1 MEAATPTSSS
11 RRRLGVRSILLA
23 TMAIMAAT
31 VLPAPVFA
39 DETTPPVSEAQQV
52 IDIATKQL
60 GSKYSFASTGPNTFD
75 CSGLVT
81 FAFRQAGLLD
91 RIGGKRRTVAGYL
104 KYFQSIGKADKEVG
118 QPGDL
123 IIWGNNKH
131 MGIYLGDGMA
141 ISTLI
146 NPYGVKIHPVLGY
159 IGMKV
164 KAYLHVDLTR

>member
-1 MEAATPTSSS
+1 MEATAVTPRSG
-11 RRRLGVRSILLA
+11 RRIGARSTLLA
-23 TMAIMAAT
+23 TMALMAVTA
-31 VLPAPVFA
+31 LPAPVFA
-39 DETTPPVSEAQQV
+39 DETVPPVSEAQHV
-52 IDIATKQL
+52 IDIATAQL
-60 GSKYSFASTGPNTFD
+60 GAKYSFASSGPNTFD
-75 CSGLVT
+75 CSGLIA
-81 FAFRQAGLLD
+81 FAFREAGLLD
-91 RIGGKRRTVAGYL
+91 RIGSKRRTVAGYL
-104 KYFQSIGKADKEVG
+104 KYFQSIGKADRNVG

-123 IIWGNNKH
+123 IIWGKNTH